1 MRLGRPTYAGLGRGV
16 YVAVAAWILAG
27 TALVALVHVDDRYR
41 IDHVSGAWTA
51 LARYAGSGTLYPP
64 LYDGERFGG
73 TRFMPLQ
80 MLLHGG
86 LGELTGDYLVAG
98 KLLALALAVA
108 LLGLLLVALRRVGAP
123 LWLGLGLLA
132 VLVTTFTGLAAV
144 TSIRGDTLPVV
155 LQLAAILVFG
165 RWAGRGGAIVAGR
178 LCAAAL
184 LAKISAVWAA
194 ASIVVCLL
202 AGDRRRLPTFLAAY
216 VAATSLALLG
226 IELWTDGR
234 FTDNV
239 FGLATSA
246 LADLGDIATALTTKP
261 VTLIDSDTAAISIV
275 LPLAL
280 AELVLAARARALAL
294 EHFAFVAAALV
305 TLVLMADI
313 GVVSNH
319 LLDLEVVTLLLVGR
333 LWGRASREQAL
344 AVLVPAAVLWAA
356 LSAYAVDL
364 HPDVRTAILSAVGR
378 TSVAYPVEPPRELI
392 PPGARLLSE
401 DSTLDVVRDRHPTV
415 LDPFMLVRIVE
426 RHPEWGDDLVRRLD
440 DREFDLVV
448 LRADHV
454 LADGTIEVE
463 HPRWRREHFGRD
475 VVAAIARNYGFRA
488 FADGYAV
495 YESTAG
501 AAASSSSSG

>member
-1 MRLGRPTYAGLGRGV
+1 MSLGRPTFAGVARAV
-16 YVAVAAWILAG
+16 YVAAAGWILAG
-27 TALVALVHVDDRYR
+27 TAVVALVHVDDRYR

-51 LARYAGSGTLYPP
+51 LARYVGSGTLYPP

-80 MLLHGG
+80 MLLHAG
-86 LGELTGDYLVAG
+86 LGEATGNYLVAG
-98 KLLALALAVA
+98 KLLALALGVA
-108 LLGLLLVALRRVGAP
+108 LLALMLVALRRVGAP
-123 LWLGLGLLA
+123 VWLGLGLLA
-132 VLVTTFTGLAAV
+132 VLVTTFTGLTAV

-165 RWAGRGGAIVAGR
+165 RWAGRGGAIVAGL

-184 LAKISAVWAA
+184 LAKISALWAA
-194 ASIVVCLL
+194 AAIVACLL
-202 AGDRRRLPTFLAAY
+202 LGDRRRLPTFLAAY
-216 VAATSLALLG
+216 VPATGVALVVL
-226 IELWTDGR
+226 ELVTAGR

-246 LADLGDIATALTTKP
+246 LADVGDIANALTTKP
-261 VTLIDSDTAAISIV
+261 LTLVDSDTAAISIV

-280 AELVLAARARALAL
+280 AELVLAAKARVLAL
-294 EHFAFVAAALV
+294 EHFAFAAAVLV
-305 TLVLMADI
+305 TLALMADI

-319 LLDLEVVTLLLVGR
+319 LLDLEVLTLLLAGR
-333 LWGRASREQAL
+333 LWGRRSAREQAL

-356 LSAYAVDL
+356 VSAYAVDL

-378 TSVAYPVEPPRELI
+378 TSVAYPLEPPRELV

-401 DSTLDVVRDRHPTV
+401 DPTLDVVRGRHPTV

-440 DREFDLVV
+440 EREFDRVV

-454 LADGTIEVE
+454 LSDGTIEVE
-463 HPRWRREHFGRD
+463 NPRWRREHFGREI
-475 VVAAIARNYGFRA
+475 VAAIARNYDFRA
-488 FADGYAV
+488 FADPYAV
-495 YESTAG
+495 YVP
-501 AAASSSSSG
+501 ASG